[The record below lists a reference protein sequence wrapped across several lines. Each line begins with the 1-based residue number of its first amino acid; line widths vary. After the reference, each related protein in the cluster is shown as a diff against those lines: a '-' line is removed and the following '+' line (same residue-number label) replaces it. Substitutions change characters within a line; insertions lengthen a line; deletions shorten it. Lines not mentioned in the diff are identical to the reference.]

1 MARIAPWRPLLL
13 LAGPLMIA
21 GALTHPR
28 DSSMQLMLLNP
39 IWIPSHALML
49 AGYVA
54 LLASL
59 FLLHRSGDGPQGRT
73 MPIILGGVA
82 LQTIEALFHLIAVV
96 DAERMQAG
104 HATPV
109 FSTHMFLGA
118 VGYPVFAVVAI
129 ALIIA
134 GARTRTLGRWWI
146 APLGILG
153 AFLPG
158 LAGVLVIWLGMP
170 VGVFFAGIAFFG
182 MWATV
187 VALLPERAP
196 AEAKRRSAAAPVDA

>member
-1 MARIAPWRPLLL
+1 
-13 LAGPLMIA
+13 
-21 GALTHPR
+21 
-28 DSSMQLMLLNP
+28 
-39 IWIPSHALML
+39 
-49 AGYVA
+49 
-54 LLASL
+54 
-59 FLLHRSGDGPQGRT
+59 

-196 AEAKRRSAAAPVDA
+196 AEGKTPFSGRSRRRLNNVARAGLCQPFTRLYPCVFTLVSRWRRWRKGLATDWPIRYGGHPDVVRSRGFVGLSEWENRALYSKGAD